1 MRPLWTV
8 LLCATFILASSHAFA
23 DTVALEEIINGKP
36 TLVVL
41 DPGQF
46 GSGATDPRIR
56 IRRLHRGSTWFWGLG
71 FSFDLSGGT
80 GQADFFNAG
89 AATLYGLTLTIMP
102 GGPASDNPEVFS
114 CSADSELEGLLPFT
128 NCLFKETGGADSRT
142 VVKFYGGPGLPRQ
155 SHFSVELGGFDSNVQ
170 VIARGDPNPVPEP
183 GTLALFLGGAA
194 LLLGRRRSRKSR
206 CA

>member
-8 LLCATFILASSHAFA
+8 LLGATLALASSHAFA

-46 GSGATDPRIR
+46 GSGVADPRIGV
-56 IRRLHRGSTWFWGLG
+56 RRLKRGSTWFWGLE

-89 AATLYGLTLTIMP
+89 AATLHSLTLTITP
-102 GGPASDNPEVFS
+102 GGPASGGPEVFS
-114 CSADSELEGLLPFT
+114 CGAESDLNGLIPFT

-142 VVKFYGGPGLPRQ
+142 VVKFYGGPGLPHQ

-170 VIARGDPNPVPEP
+170 VSAQGSPAVPEP
-183 GTLALFLGGAA
+183 GTLALFLGGGA
-194 LLLGRRRSRKSR
+194 LLLNRRRSRQSR
-206 CA
+206 GV